1 MFVAAVAAFTG
12 CRGGSSQTSF
22 AAQDIVDALVAMQP
36 SADHKQ
42 LAEIMRGD
50 VVSNRFDVNQYFTVL
65 NKLRPDTGYVL
76 DWVYWNRGI
85 GGLPVLYAREASAG
99 PFTSFDKY
107 AARATNVPPTE
118 VSSASAVGE
127 GLQFGY
133 VKRLRV
139 EDSPEGYFQ
148 LVVLRLLGDRF
159 HMFWHEYYNET
170 FLVCSKSAW
179 ESLLQ
184 REKKRGDPYDPP
196 PPSFIAAADKLD
208 FTPRV
213 QIGKEQTEVKV
224 TTYSP
229 FGGLNLHSFVIARQF
244 PHRILRHTET
254 NLLEHTQE
262 FVF

>member
-1 MFVAAVAAFTG
+1 MLAAVMAAFTACHG
-12 CRGGSSQTSF
+12 ETSQSDF
-22 AAQDIVDALVAMQP
+22 AAQEIVDAFVALQP

-42 LAEIMRGD
+42 LAEIMRGGAIT
-50 VVSNRFDVNQYFTVL
+50 NRFDVNQYFTVL
-65 NKLRPDTGYVL
+65 SKLRSDTGYVL

-85 GGLPVLYAREASAG
+85 GGLPVLYARETKAS
-99 PFTSFDKY
+99 PFTSFEKY
-107 AARATNVPPTE
+107 AVYATNPPPTE
-118 VSSASAVGE
+118 VSSAASGGE
-127 GLQFGY
+127 RFQFGY
-133 VKRLRV
+133 VDRLRV

-148 LVVLRLLGDRF
+148 LVVLRLLGNRF

-196 PPSFIAAADKLD
+196 PPSFTAAADKLD

-213 QIGKEQTEVKV
+213 QIGKEKAEVKV

-229 FGGLNLHSFVIARQF
+229 FRGLNLYSFVIARQF

-254 NLLEHTQE
+254 NLLNHTQG